1 MRRASMCPIEVPSPS
16 ALRQDFVKTPRRI
29 GRTRPVHSAAMSAAP
44 SSPPP
49 RRPGRR
55 LVGGIALAGLVLA
68 LLAGCGDDS
77 SDDGGSAPS
86 LKTGVPTVLSEAQ
99 LKAFGKAQAFPVYW
113 AGPQAD
119 RRYEVTRTAGGRV
132 YVRYLTPDAAVG
144 TDKPLFLTVG
154 TYPGSNAYGALR
166 AVGRREGATSVKTQ
180 SGALVVVPS
189 ATARNAYFAFPQSNF
204 QVEVY
209 DPQKGRARSLVL
221 DGQISRL
228 S

>member
-1 MRRASMCPIEVPSPS
+1 MSVELPSS
-16 ALRQDFVKTPRRI
+16 TPRR
-29 GRTRPVHSAAMSAAP
+29 PF
-44 SSPPP
+44 
-49 RRPGRR
+49 RR
-55 LVGGIALAGLVLA
+55 LTGVVLTGLLLA
-68 LLAGCGDDS
+68 LLAGCGGD
-77 SDDGGSAPS
+77 DDGGERAKAPS
-86 LKTGVPTVLSEAQ
+86 LKTGVPTVLSESQ

-132 YVRYLTPDAAVG
+132 FIRYLTPNAQVG

-154 TYPGSNAYGALR
+154 TYPGTNAYGALQT
-166 AVGRREGATSVKTQ
+166 VGRRSGAVRVKTQ
-180 SGALVVVPS
+180 SGALVVLPS
-189 ATARNAYFAFPQSNF
+189 ATSRSAYFAFPQSNF

-209 DPQKGRARSLVL
+209 DPVKGRARSLVL